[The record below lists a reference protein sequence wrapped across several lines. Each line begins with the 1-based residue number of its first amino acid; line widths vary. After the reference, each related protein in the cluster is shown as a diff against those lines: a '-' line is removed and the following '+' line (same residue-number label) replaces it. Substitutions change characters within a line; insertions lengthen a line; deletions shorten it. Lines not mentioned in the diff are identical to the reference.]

1 MSARDFTRDLKMPMM
16 KMKTKMAKDKCILC
30 GNSIFESSMNDQ
42 NICVDC
48 ERENSE
54 SRLNNN

>member
-1 MSARDFTRDLKMPMM
+1 
-16 KMKTKMAKDKCILC
+16 MKTKMAKDKCILC